1 VRVAAEIGEHLFG
14 AGERSLGVDDPLR
27 AAQQMD
33 ALGEWGGLGQI
44 GERAGKAQL
53 TRRECRP

>member
-1 VRVAAEIGEHLFG
+1 
-14 AGERSLGVDDPLR
+14 
-27 AAQQMD
+27 MD